1 MRIRKVDATIDLQII
16 TGMIVSTEF
25 LRNIKPIYK
34 PDYLKT
40 SFAVTVAY
48 WCLEY
53 FRRYDK
59 APGKD
64 IQNIFYAKQRQGL
77 DDTQAEQIE
86 QFLTN
91 LSKEH
96 EKQELFNVEYL
107 LNEAEKLFR
116 KRALENLSED
126 IDAHLSQGQLED
138 AEKCLTDFKLEPRG
152 GSLLSKIEAIT
163 KEPFL
168 QKEFRRPMSIVDPIF
183 REGSLNLIYSD
194 AGVGK
199 TWLSLALAVSL
210 TRKSYK
216 GIEIGSWTI
225 KRPIGVLI
233 LDGEMLNYD
242 LQERLNSLIINK
254 GEGSP
259 EYPLV
264 VLTSEELPELNLTLP
279 ECREVIIGFLERRPE
294 IRVVFVDNLN
304 CLVPGIDENAVKD
317 WAPLNQWLVQLKH
330 MGCCV
335 IALHH
340 ENKAGDQSGTSARL
354 RNLDTVIRLASKGTD
369 ADFEITFRKA
379 RHLRN
384 HECKRF
390 RLRLF
395 ESASGGM
402 DWMEVDCSQ
411 NGDKDERDAEVVKL
425 HRQGVLQTEIAKKI
439 GLTPARVNQI
449 IGKMGDVRC

>member
-152 GSLLSKIEAIT
+152 KSFIKDRSHYERALPSEGVQKADEHRRPYLSGRLSK
-163 KEPFL
+163 
-168 QKEFRRPMSIVDPIF
+168 S
-183 REGSLNLIYSD
+183 
-194 AGVGK
+194 
-199 TWLSLALAVSL
+199 
-210 TRKSYK
+210 
-216 GIEIGSWTI
+216 
-225 KRPIGVLI
+225 
-233 LDGEMLNYD
+233 D
-242 LQERLNSLIINK
+242 LQRCRSRK
-254 GEGSP
+254 D
-259 EYPLV
+259 LV
-264 VLTSEELPELNLTLP
+264 VVGIGGIPHPEEL
-279 ECREVIIGFLERRPE
+279 
-294 IRVVFVDNLN
+294 
-304 CLVPGIDENAVKD
+304 
-317 WAPLNQWLVQLKH
+317 
-330 MGCCV
+330 
-335 IALHH
+335 
-340 ENKAGDQSGTSARL
+340 
-354 RNLDTVIRLASKGTD
+354 
-369 ADFEITFRKA
+369 
-379 RHLRN
+379 
-384 HECKRF
+384 
-390 RLRLF
+390 
-395 ESASGGM
+395 
-402 DWMEVDCSQ
+402 
-411 NGDKDERDAEVVKL
+411 
-425 HRQGVLQTEIAKKI
+425 
-439 GLTPARVNQI
+439 
-449 IGKMGDVRC
+449 